1 MFRSLCWAKNC
12 LQCLVGNGT
21 GDSLTNPPCGI
32 GAELEPFAVVKLF
45 HSLNQDLDVALLE
58 TEDGDVSLS
67 VLGEE
72 LPPDDLEDEV
82 IDLDLSV
89 PEGLICSGESSVL
102 LRLSMIS
109 S

>member
-1 MFRSLCWAKNC
+1 MLCQSSI
-12 LQCLVGNGT
+12 LLIQLL
-21 GDSLTNPPCGI
+21 DDD
-32 GAELEPFAVVKLF
+32 
-45 HSLNQDLDVALLE
+45 DLDIALLE

-89 PEGLICSGESSVL
+89 PEGVGIDDPVRE
-102 LRLSMIS
+102 
-109 S
+109 